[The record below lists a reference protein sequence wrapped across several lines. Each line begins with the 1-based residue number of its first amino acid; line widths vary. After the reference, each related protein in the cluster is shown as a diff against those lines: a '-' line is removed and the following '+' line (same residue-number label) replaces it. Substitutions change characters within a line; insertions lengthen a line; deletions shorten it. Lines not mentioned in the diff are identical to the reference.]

1 MDFDS
6 CAFHSWFPAC
16 RGIFCSASQGDEM
29 GRKWWLGNWDSVW
42 MAAIGG
48 SNIGYAIGRYGGRKL
63 VLHYGHYLFLNWT
76 RLEYVETFF
85 CRHGKLL
92 IMGARFLDGLR
103 QLNGIVAGMAWM
115 PWRQFLFYS
124 SLGAGFWVAFW
135 GVLAYRLGE
144 GVAHV
149 RDVIIKV
156 ELWLLAGLAIV
167 LVALAIFLLLRRHRS
182 QTDCL

>member
-1 MDFDS
+1 
-6 CAFHSWFPAC
+6 
-16 RGIFCSASQGDEM
+16 
-29 GRKWWLGNWDSVW
+29 
-42 MAAIGG
+42 
-48 SNIGYAIGRYGGRKL
+48 
-63 VLHYGHYLFLNWT
+63 
-76 RLEYVETFF
+76 VETFF

-124 SLGAGFWVAFW
+124 SLGAGFWVGFW

-149 RDVIIKV
+149 GDVIIKV
-156 ELWLLAGLAIV
+156 ELCWLDWRSSSWPWRSFFCCGGTGRGQTTYSLVVV
-167 LVALAIFLLLRRHRS
+167 LVPYS
-182 QTDCL
+182 